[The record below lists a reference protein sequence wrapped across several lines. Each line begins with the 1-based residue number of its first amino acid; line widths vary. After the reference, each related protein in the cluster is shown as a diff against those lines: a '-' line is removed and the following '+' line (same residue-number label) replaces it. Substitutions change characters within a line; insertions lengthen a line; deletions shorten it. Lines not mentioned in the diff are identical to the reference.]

1 MFILIKQ
8 IKRSSRIFP
17 ETEMIKTRTIKSTEI
32 KMTWYIL
39 IVFRN
44 NNNNKKK
51 RVCFDNLEKHGKNVF
66 YTSCVG
72 KTMIEN
78 LL

>member
-32 KMTWYIL
+32 KMT
-39 IVFRN
+39 
-44 NNNNKKK
+44 
-51 RVCFDNLEKHGKNVF
+51 
-66 YTSCVG
+66 
-72 KTMIEN
+72 
-78 LL
+78 